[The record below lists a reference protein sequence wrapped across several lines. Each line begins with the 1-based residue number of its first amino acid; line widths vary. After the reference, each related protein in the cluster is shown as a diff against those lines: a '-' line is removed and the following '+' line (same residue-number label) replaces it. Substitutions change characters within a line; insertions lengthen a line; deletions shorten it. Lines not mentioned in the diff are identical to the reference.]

1 MKNKCRGHVQ
11 VVQDGNDKVTTRDNV
26 FQNHELIDTYRVVLS
41 TDLEENSKFYIIKN
55 FFLC

>member
-11 VVQDGNDKVTTRDNV
+11 VVQDGNDKVITRDNV
-26 FQNHELIDTYRVVLS
+26 FQNHELIDKYRVVLS
-41 TDLEENSKFYIIKN
+41 TDLEESSNFYIIKN